1 MNRQFQAK
9 ISIKHYALL
18 AVLLSVAIY
27 FVWHTEM
34 FSYQG
39 CGILMA
45 AVLLLMVIVIERMIH
60 TTYTITSSNTL
71 IIRQGRFSKEK
82 AIQLDD
88 IDRIDQIKRYRIGN
102 KPLHTYL
109 AIVLKNNIEY
119 YITPRNEEDFIKCI
133 IQKKKKKETDE

>member
-34 FSYQG
+34 LSYQG

-45 AVLLLMVIVIERMIH
+45 VVLLLMVIVIERMIH
-60 TTYTITSSNTL
+60 TTYTITSDHTL
-71 IIRQGRFSKEK
+71 IISNGRFSKK
-82 AIQLDD
+82 KNIHLDD
-88 IDRIDQIKRYRIGN
+88 IDRIDQIRRYRIGN
-102 KPLHTYL
+102 KSLHTYL
-109 AIVLKNNIEY
+109 AIVLKNNTEY
-119 YITPRNEEDFIKCI
+119 YITPRNEEDFIKCV
-133 IQKKKKKETDE
+133 IQKKKKKETNE